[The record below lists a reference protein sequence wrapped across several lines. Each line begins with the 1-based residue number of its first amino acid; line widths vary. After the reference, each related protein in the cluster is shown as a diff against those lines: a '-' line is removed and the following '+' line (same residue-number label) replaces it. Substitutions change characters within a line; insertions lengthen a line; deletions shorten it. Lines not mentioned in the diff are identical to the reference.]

1 MYAQS
6 KRLMMD
12 DFELL
17 SAYIDGE
24 VNDEERARIES
35 DPRLMNEVNQILAI
49 SKKVGE
55 VIPNDPETRANHI
68 KTALNEMT
76 VASSDSVIPI
86 RSAGKSSVSFRRPAW
101 ILGAV
106 AAALLVIVAVP
117 LFRSGDSSTT
127 QIASEIIEEPD
138 GESVVE
144 SAPLEANQQ
153 DREGAD
159 LAESAPFDS
168 SPNSASIESEEI
180 TDNRADN
187 DLVAE
192 DEADMSEKV
201 EEPQS
206 EMLTSDEP
214 TIAGLQAETTA
225 DEMVR
230 RGPVNTYTSDNP
242 NEYGSFLLQ
251 DVRIE
256 PGESFDSFVIE
267 LTPTSDDPPSMI
279 PGPYAIEINGEY
291 LVGEDS
297 YVLPTEINE
306 YVVINLAARGGVWND
321 ETGYDPSW
329 GSITETITADESNLT
344 GIYFGDFEA
353 NLTFVLGMEP
363 NSTFRSY
370 QTIDPP
376 RLIIEVDHN
385 S

>member
-1 MYAQS
+1 
-6 KRLMMD
+6 MD

-35 DPRLMNEVNQILAI
+35 DPRLMSEVNQILSM

-55 VIPNDPETRANHI
+55 VILNDQETRANHI
-68 KTALNEMT
+68 QTALNEMT

-86 RSAGKSSVSFRRPAW
+86 RSAGKSSFSFRRPAW
-101 ILGAV
+101 VLGAV

-127 QIASEIIEEPD
+127 QIASEIIEESD
-138 GESVVE
+138 GESVAE
-144 SAPLEANQQ
+144 SAPLEANEQG
-153 DREGAD
+153 REDTA
-159 LAESAPFDS
+159 LAESAPFES
-168 SPNSASIESEEI
+168 SPNSASIDIAES
-180 TDNRADN
+180 TDDTADS
-187 DLVAE
+187 DLVAGN
-192 DEADMSEKV
+192 EADISEKL

-214 TIAGLQAETTA
+214 TITGLQAETTA
-225 DEMVR
+225 ERMR
-230 RGPVNTYTSDNP
+230 QGPVNTYTSDNP
-242 NEYGSFLLQ
+242 DEYGSFLLQ

-256 PGESFDSFVIE
+256 SGESFDSFVIE
-267 LTPTSDDPPSMI
+267 LAPTSDDPPSMI
-279 PGPYAIEINGEY
+279 PGPYAIEINGEF

-297 YVLPTEINE
+297 YVLPTEIDE
-306 YVVINLAARGGVWND
+306 YVVINLAARGGIWND
-321 ETGYDPSW
+321 ETGYEPSW
-329 GSITETITADESNLT
+329 GSVTETITADESNLI

-370 QTIDPP
+370 QTMNPP

>member
-1 MYAQS
+1 
-6 KRLMMD
+6 MD

-35 DPRLMNEVNQILAI
+35 DPRLMSEVNQILSM

-55 VIPNDPETRANHI
+55 VILNDQETRANHI
-68 KTALNEMT
+68 QTALNEMT

-86 RSAGKSSVSFRRPAW
+86 RSAGKSSSSFRRPAW
-101 ILGAV
+101 VLGAV

-192 DEADMSEKV
+192 NEADISEKV

-376 RLIIEVDHN
+376 RLVIEVDHN

>member
-1 MYAQS
+1 
-6 KRLMMD
+6 MD

-55 VIPNDPETRANHI
+55 AIPNDPETRANHI
-68 KTALNEMT
+68 RTALNERT
-76 VASSDSVIPI
+76 VASSESVIPI

-101 ILGAV
+101 IRGAV

-192 DEADMSEKV
+192 NEADISEKV

-225 DEMVR
+225 DEMMR

>member
-1 MYAQS
+1 
-6 KRLMMD
+6 MD

-35 DPRLMNEVNQILAI
+35 DPRLMNELNQILAI

-55 VIPNDPETRANHI
+55 VLPNDPETRANHI

-192 DEADMSEKV
+192 NEADISEKV

-267 LTPTSDDPPSMI
+267 LTPTSDDPSSMI

-370 QTIDPP
+370 QTMDPP

>member
-1 MYAQS
+1 
-6 KRLMMD
+6 MD

-35 DPRLMNEVNQILAI
+35 DPRLMNEVNQILSM

-55 VIPNDPETRANHI
+55 IILNDPETRANHI
-68 KTALNEMT
+68 QTALNEMT

-86 RSAGKSSVSFRRPAW
+86 RSAGKSSFSFRRPAW
-101 ILGAV
+101 VLGAV

-117 LFRSGDSSTT
+117 LFRSGDTSTT
-127 QIASEIIEEPD
+127 QVASEISEELDSEP
-138 GESVVE
+138 VAE
-144 SAPLEANQQ
+144 SAPLEANEQGRG
-153 DREGAD
+153 DTD
-159 LAESAPFDS
+159 LAESVPFDS
-168 SPNSASIESEEI
+168 SPDSASIDIEES
-180 TDNRADN
+180 TDDRVDN

-192 DEADMSEKV
+192 NEADISEKS
-201 EEPQS
+201 EESQS

-225 DEMVR
+225 SERMR
-230 RGPVNTYTSDNP
+230 QGPVNTYISDNP
-242 NEYGSFLLQ
+242 DEYGSFLLQ

-256 PGESFDSFVIE
+256 SGESFDSFVIE
-267 LTPTSDDPPSMI
+267 LARTSDDPSSMI
-279 PGPYAIEINGEY
+279 PGPYAIEINGEF

-297 YVLPTEINE
+297 YVLPTEIDE
-306 YVVINLAARGGVWND
+306 YVVINLAARGGIWNE
-321 ETGYDPSW
+321 ETGYEPSW

-353 NLTFVLGMEP
+353 NLTFVLGIEP

-370 QTIDPP
+370 QTMDPP

>member
-1 MYAQS
+1 
-6 KRLMMD
+6 MD

-35 DPRLMNEVNQILAI
+35 DPRLMNELNQILAI

-55 VIPNDPETRANHI
+55 AIPNDPETRANHI

-101 ILGAV
+101 LLGAV

-127 QIASEIIEEPD
+127 QIASEVIEEPD

-187 DLVAE
+187 DLVSE

-267 LTPTSDDPPSMI
+267 LIPTSEDPPSMI

-370 QTIDPP
+370 QTMNPP

>member
-1 MYAQS
+1 
-6 KRLMMD
+6 MD

-24 VNDEERARIES
+24 VSDEERARIES
-35 DPRLMNEVNQILAI
+35 DPRLMSEVNQILSM

-55 VIPNDPETRANHI
+55 IILNDPETRANHI
-68 KTALNEMT
+68 QTALNEIA

-86 RSAGKSSVSFRRPAW
+86 RSAGKSSFSFRRPAW
-101 ILGAV
+101 VLGAV

-117 LFRSGDSSTT
+117 LFRSGDTSTT
-127 QIASEIIEEPD
+127 QVASEISEELDSEP
-138 GESVVE
+138 VAE
-144 SAPLEANQQ
+144 SAPLEANEQGRG
-153 DREGAD
+153 DTD
-159 LAESAPFDS
+159 LAESVPFDS
-168 SPNSASIESEEI
+168 SPDSASIDIEES
-180 TDNRADN
+180 TDDRVDN

-192 DEADMSEKV
+192 NEADISEKS
-201 EEPQS
+201 EESQS

-225 DEMVR
+225 SERMR
-230 RGPVNTYTSDNP
+230 QGPVNTYISDNP
-242 NEYGSFLLQ
+242 DEYGSFLLQ

-256 PGESFDSFVIE
+256 SGESFDSFVIE
-267 LTPTSDDPPSMI
+267 LAPMSDDPSSMI
-279 PGPYAIEINGEY
+279 PGPYAIEINGEF

-297 YVLPTEINE
+297 YVLPTEIDE
-306 YVVINLAARGGVWND
+306 YVVINLAARGGIWND
-321 ETGYDPSW
+321 ETGYEPSW

-370 QTIDPP
+370 QTMDPP

>member
-1 MYAQS
+1 
-6 KRLMMD
+6 MD

-35 DPRLMNEVNQILAI
+35 DPRLMNELNQILGI

-68 KTALNEMT
+68 RTALNEMT

-153 DREGAD
+153 DREGAV

-168 SPNSASIESEEI
+168 SPNSASIESEET
-180 TDNRADN
+180 TDNRAGN

-192 DEADMSEKV
+192 NEADISEKV

-214 TIAGLQAETTA
+214 TITGLQAETTA

-267 LTPTSDDPPSMI
+267 LTPTSDDPSSMI

-329 GSITETITADESNLT
+329 GSITETITADESHLT

-370 QTIDPP
+370 QTMDPP

>member
-1 MYAQS
+1 
-6 KRLMMD
+6 MD

-35 DPRLMNEVNQILAI
+35 DPRLMNELNQILGI

-153 DREGAD
+153 DREGAV

-192 DEADMSEKV
+192 NEADISEKV

-214 TIAGLQAETTA
+214 TITGLQAETTA

-230 RGPVNTYTSDNP
+230 QGPVNTYTSDNP

-267 LTPTSDDPPSMI
+267 LTPTSDDPSSMI

-370 QTIDPP
+370 QTMDPP

>member
-1 MYAQS
+1 
-6 KRLMMD
+6 MD

-35 DPRLMNEVNQILAI
+35 DPRLMNELNQILAI

-55 VIPNDPETRANHI
+55 AIPNDPETRANHI

-86 RSAGKSSVSFRRPAW
+86 RSAGKSSFSFRRPAW
-101 ILGAV
+101 VLGAV

-180 TDNRADN
+180 TDNKADN

>member
-1 MYAQS
+1 
-6 KRLMMD
+6 MD

-55 VIPNDPETRANHI
+55 TIPNDPETRANHI

-101 ILGAV
+101 LLGAV

-192 DEADMSEKV
+192 NEADISEKV

-370 QTIDPP
+370 QTMDPP

>member
-1 MYAQS
+1 
-6 KRLMMD
+6 MD

-35 DPRLMNEVNQILAI
+35 DPRLMNELNQILAI

-68 KTALNEMT
+68 KTALNEMA

-192 DEADMSEKV
+192 NEADISEKV

>member
-1 MYAQS
+1 
-6 KRLMMD
+6 MD

-35 DPRLMNEVNQILAI
+35 DPRLMNELNQILAI

-55 VIPNDPETRANHI
+55 VLPNDPETRANHI

-144 SAPLEANQQ
+144 SAPLETNQQ

-168 SPNSASIESEEI
+168 SPNSASIESEET
-180 TDNRADN
+180 TDNREGN

-192 DEADMSEKV
+192 NEADISEKV

-363 NSTFRSY
+363 NSIFRSY
-370 QTIDPP
+370 QTMDPP
-376 RLIIEVDHN
+376 RLIVEVDHN

>member
-1 MYAQS
+1 
-6 KRLMMD
+6 MD

-24 VNDEERARIES
+24 INDEERARIEA
-35 DPRLMNEVNQILAI
+35 DPRLMNEVNQIVAI
-49 SKKVGE
+49 NKKVGE

-86 RSAGKSSVSFRRPAW
+86 RNAAKSSVSFRRPAW

-192 DEADMSEKV
+192 NEADISEKV

>member
-1 MYAQS
+1 
-6 KRLMMD
+6 MD

-35 DPRLMNEVNQILAI
+35 DPRLMNELNQILAI

-55 VIPNDPETRANHI
+55 VIPNAPETRANHI

-153 DREGAD
+153 DREGAV

-168 SPNSASIESEEI
+168 SPNSASIESEET
-180 TDNRADN
+180 TDNRAGN

-192 DEADMSEKV
+192 NEADISEKL

-230 RGPVNTYTSDNP
+230 QGPVNTYTSDNP

-267 LTPTSDDPPSMI
+267 LTPTSDDPSSMI

-370 QTIDPP
+370 QTMDPP

>member
-1 MYAQS
+1 
-6 KRLMMD
+6 MD

-35 DPRLMNEVNQILAI
+35 DPRLMNELDQILAI

-55 VIPNDPETRANHI
+55 AIPNDPETRANHI

-86 RSAGKSSVSFRRPAW
+86 RSARKSSVSFRRPAW

-106 AAALLVIVAVP
+106 AAALLVIIAVP

-180 TDNRADN
+180 TDNRVDN

-192 DEADMSEKV
+192 NEADMSEKV

-329 GSITETITADESNLT
+329 GSITETIEADESNLT

-370 QTIDPP
+370 QTMDPP

>member
-1 MYAQS
+1 
-6 KRLMMD
+6 MD

-24 VNDEERARIES
+24 INDEERARIES
-35 DPRLMNEVNQILAI
+35 DPRLMNEINQILAI

-55 VIPNDPETRANHI
+55 AIPNDPETRANHI
-68 KTALNEMT
+68 KTALNEMK

-101 ILGAV
+101 LLGAV

-187 DLVAE
+187 DLVTE
-192 DEADMSEKV
+192 DEADISEKV

>member
-1 MYAQS
+1 
-6 KRLMMD
+6 MD

-35 DPRLMNEVNQILAI
+35 DPRLMSEVNQILSM

-55 VIPNDPETRANHI
+55 IILNDQETRANHI
-68 KTALNEMT
+68 QTALNEIA

-86 RSAGKSSVSFRRPAW
+86 RSAEKSSFSFRRPAW
-101 ILGAV
+101 VLGAV

-117 LFRSGDSSTT
+117 LFRSGDNSTT
-127 QIASEIIEEPD
+127 QIASEIIEESDSEP
-138 GESVVE
+138 VAE
-144 SAPLEANQQ
+144 SAPLEANEQG
-153 DREGAD
+153 REDTA
-159 LAESAPFDS
+159 LAESAPFES
-168 SPNSASIESEEI
+168 SPNSASIDIAES
-180 TDNRADN
+180 TDDRVDN

-192 DEADMSEKV
+192 NEADISEKS
-201 EEPQS
+201 EESQS

-225 DEMVR
+225 NERMR
-230 RGPVNTYTSDNP
+230 QGPVNTYTADNP

-256 PGESFDSFVIE
+256 PGETFDSFVIE
-267 LTPTSDDPPSMI
+267 LAPTTDDPPAMI
-279 PGPYAIEINGEY
+279 PGPYAIELNGEF
-291 LVGEDS
+291 LIEENS
-297 YVLPTEINE
+297 YVLPTEIDE
-306 YVVINLAARGGVWND
+306 FIVINLSARGGVWND
-321 ETGYDPSW
+321 ETGYEPSW
-329 GSITETITADESNLT
+329 GSIAQTITADESNLM

-353 NLTFVLGMEP
+353 NLTFVLGIGP

-370 QTIDPP
+370 QTMDPP
-376 RLIIEVDHN
+376 SLIIEVDHN

>member
-1 MYAQS
+1 
-6 KRLMMD
+6 MD

-35 DPRLMNEVNQILAI
+35 DPRLMNELNQILGI

-68 KTALNEMT
+68 RTALNEMT

-144 SAPLEANQQ
+144 SAPLETNQQ

-192 DEADMSEKV
+192 NEADISEKV

-267 LTPTSDDPPSMI
+267 LTPTSDDPSSMI

-370 QTIDPP
+370 QTMDPP

>member
-1 MYAQS
+1 
-6 KRLMMD
+6 MD

-35 DPRLMNEVNQILAI
+35 DPRLMNELNQILAI

-55 VIPNDPETRANHI
+55 AIPNDPETRANHI

-192 DEADMSEKV
+192 NEADMSEKV

>member
-1 MYAQS
+1 
-6 KRLMMD
+6 MD

-35 DPRLMNEVNQILAI
+35 DPRLINEVNQIL
-49 SKKVGE
+49 SMSTKVGE
-55 VIPNDPETRANHI
+55 IIPNDPETRANHI

-86 RSAGKSSVSFRRPAW
+86 RNATKSSVSFRRPAW

-192 DEADMSEKV
+192 NEADMSEKV

-297 YVLPTEINE
+297 YVLPNEIDE
-306 YVVINLAARGGVWND
+306 YVVINLAARGGIWND
-321 ETGYDPSW
+321 ETGYEPSW
-329 GSITETITADESNLT
+329 GSITETITTDESNLT

-370 QTIDPP
+370 QTMDPP

>member
-1 MYAQS
+1 
-6 KRLMMD
+6 MD

-55 VIPNDPETRANHI
+55 VIPNAPETRANHI

-101 ILGAV
+101 LLGAV

-192 DEADMSEKV
+192 NEADISEKV

-370 QTIDPP
+370 QTMDPP

>member
-1 MYAQS
+1 
-6 KRLMMD
+6 MD

-35 DPRLMNEVNQILAI
+35 DPRLMNELNQILAI

-55 VIPNDPETRANHI
+55 VLPNDPETRANHI

-153 DREGAD
+153 DREGAV

-168 SPNSASIESEEI
+168 SPNSASIESEET
-180 TDNRADN
+180 TDNRAGN

-192 DEADMSEKV
+192 NEADISEKV

-206 EMLTSDEP
+206 EKLTSDEP
-214 TIAGLQAETTA
+214 TITGLQAETTA

-230 RGPVNTYTSDNP
+230 QGPVNTYTSDNP

-370 QTIDPP
+370 QTMNPP

>member
-1 MYAQS
+1 
-6 KRLMMD
+6 MD

-35 DPRLMNEVNQILAI
+35 DPRLMNELNQILAI

-55 VIPNDPETRANHI
+55 VLPNDPETRANHI

-144 SAPLEANQQ
+144 SAPLETNQQ

-192 DEADMSEKV
+192 NEADISEKV

-214 TIAGLQAETTA
+214 TITGLQAETTA

-230 RGPVNTYTSDNP
+230 QGPVNTYTSDNP

-329 GSITETITADESNLT
+329 GSITETITADESHLT

-370 QTIDPP
+370 QTMDPP

>member
-1 MYAQS
+1 
-6 KRLMMD
+6 MD

-49 SKKVGE
+49 SKRVGE
-55 VIPNDPETRANHI
+55 AIPNDPETRANHI

-192 DEADMSEKV
+192 NEADISEKV

>member
-1 MYAQS
+1 
-6 KRLMMD
+6 MD

-55 VIPNDPETRANHI
+55 VIPNDTETRTNHI

-106 AAALLVIVAVP
+106 AAALLVIIAVP

-138 GESVVE
+138 GESVAE

-153 DREGAD
+153 DREDAD
-159 LAESAPFDS
+159 LTESEPFDS

-192 DEADMSEKV
+192 NEADISEKV

-230 RGPVNTYTSDNP
+230 QGPVNTYTSDNP
-242 NEYGSFLLQ
+242 NEYSSFLLQ

-267 LTPTSDDPPSMI
+267 LIPTSDDPPSMI

-329 GSITETITADESNLT
+329 RSITETITADESNLT

-370 QTIDPP
+370 QTMDPP

>member
-1 MYAQS
+1 
-6 KRLMMD
+6 MD

-35 DPRLMNEVNQILAI
+35 DPRLMNELNQILAI

-55 VIPNDPETRANHI
+55 TIPNDPETRANHI

-101 ILGAV
+101 LLGAV

-192 DEADMSEKV
+192 NEADISEKV

>member
-1 MYAQS
+1 
-6 KRLMMD
+6 MD

-24 VNDEERARIES
+24 VTDGERARIES
-35 DPRLMNEVNQILAI
+35 DPRLMNELNQILAV

-55 VIPNDPETRANHI
+55 AIPNDPETRANHI

-192 DEADMSEKV
+192 NEADISEKV

-256 PGESFDSFVIE
+256 PGEAFDSFVIE

-376 RLIIEVDHN
+376 RLIIEVAHN

>member
-1 MYAQS
+1 
-6 KRLMMD
+6 MD

-35 DPRLMNEVNQILAI
+35 DPRLMNELNQILAI

-68 KTALNEMT
+68 KTALNEMK

-101 ILGAV
+101 LLGAV

-187 DLVAE
+187 DLVTE
-192 DEADMSEKV
+192 DEADISEKV

-363 NSTFRSY
+363 NSIFRSY
-370 QTIDPP
+370 QTMDPP
-376 RLIIEVDHN
+376 RLIVEVDHN

>member
-1 MYAQS
+1 
-6 KRLMMD
+6 MD

-192 DEADMSEKV
+192 NEADISEKV

-370 QTIDPP
+370 QTMDPP

>member
-1 MYAQS
+1 
-6 KRLMMD
+6 MD

-55 VIPNDPETRANHI
+55 AIPNDPETRANHI

-101 ILGAV
+101 LLGAV
-106 AAALLVIVAVP
+106 AAALLVIIAVP
-117 LFRSGDSSTT
+117 LFRSGESSTT

-192 DEADMSEKV
+192 NEADISEKL
-201 EEPQS
+201 EESQS

-214 TIAGLQAETTA
+214 TIAGLQAGTTA
-225 DEMVR
+225 NERMR
-230 RGPVNTYTSDNP
+230 QGPVNTYTSYAP
-242 NEYGSFLLQ
+242 NEYGSYLLQ

-256 PGESFDSFVIE
+256 TGEEFDTFIIQ
-267 LTPTSDDPPSMI
+267 LTATADDPPSMF
-279 PGPYAIEINGEY
+279 PGPYAIR
-291 LVGEDS
+291 
-297 YVLPTEINE
+297 INE
-306 YVVINLAARGGVWND
+306 ESFVREESPRSVPEDISEHLVIEISARGGTWTT
-321 ETGYDPSW
+321 EEEYEPSW
-329 GSITETITADESNLT
+329 GSFEQRIEAEGSQLT
-344 GIYFGDFEA
+344 GIYLGDLES
-353 NLTFVLGMEP
+353 NLTFVLGIE
-363 NSTFRSY
+363 SGSSFRSI
-370 QTIDPP
+370 QALEPP
-376 RLIIEVDHN
+376 RLIIEVDHIV
-385 S
+385 SE

>member
-1 MYAQS
+1 
-6 KRLMMD
+6 MD

-24 VNDEERARIES
+24 VTDGERARIES
-35 DPRLMNEVNQILAI
+35 DPRLMNELNQILAI

-55 VIPNDPETRANHI
+55 VIPNDSETRTNHI

-101 ILGAV
+101 LLGAV

-187 DLVAE
+187 DLVTE
-192 DEADMSEKV
+192 DEADISEKV

>member
-1 MYAQS
+1 MV
-6 KRLMMD
+6 KR
-12 DFELL
+12 F
-17 SAYIDGE
+17 
-24 VNDEERARIES
+24 VNGR
-35 DPRLMNEVNQILAI
+35 V
-49 SKKVGE
+49 
-55 VIPNDPETRANHI
+55 TRS
-68 KTALNEMT
+68 T
-76 VASSDSVIPI
+76 
-86 RSAGKSSVSFRRPAW
+86 GKSSFSFRRPAW

-117 LFRSGDSSTT
+117 LFRSRDNSTT
-127 QIASEIIEEPD
+127 QIASEIIEESE
-138 GESVVE
+138 GESLAE
-144 SAPLEANQQ
+144 ISSLEANEQ
-153 DREGAD
+153 DRENTD
-159 LAESAPFDS
+159 LVESAPFDS

-192 DEADMSEKV
+192 NEADISEKV

-279 PGPYAIEINGEY
+279 PGPYAIE
-291 LVGEDS
+291 
-297 YVLPTEINE
+297 
-306 YVVINLAARGGVWND
+306 
-321 ETGYDPSW
+321 
-329 GSITETITADESNLT
+329 
-344 GIYFGDFEA
+344 
-353 NLTFVLGMEP
+353 
-363 NSTFRSY
+363 
-370 QTIDPP
+370 
-376 RLIIEVDHN
+376 
-385 S
+385 

>member
-1 MYAQS
+1 
-6 KRLMMD
+6 MMD

-35 DPRLMNEVNQILAI
+35 DPRLMSEVNQILSM

-55 VIPNDPETRANHI
+55 VIHNDPKTRANHI
-68 KTALNEMT
+68 QTALYEMT
-76 VASSDSVIPI
+76 VANFDSVIPI
-86 RSAGKSSVSFRRPAW
+86 TSAGKSSFSFRRPAW

-117 LFRSGDSSTT
+117 LFRSGDDSTT
-127 QIASEIIEEPD
+127 QIASEIIEESD
-138 GESVVE
+138 GESVAE
-144 SAPLEANQQ
+144 SAPLEANEQG
-153 DREGAD
+153 REDTA
-159 LAESAPFDS
+159 LAESAPFES
-168 SPNSASIESEEI
+168 SPNSASIDIAES
-180 TDNRADN
+180 TDDTADS
-187 DLVAE
+187 DLVAGN
-192 DEADMSEKV
+192 EADISEKL

-214 TIAGLQAETTA
+214 TITGLQAETTA
-225 DEMVR
+225 NERMR
-230 RGPVNTYTSDNP
+230 QGPVNTYTSDNP
-242 NEYGSFLLQ
+242 DEYGSFLLQ

-256 PGESFDSFVIE
+256 SGESFDSFVIE
-267 LTPTSDDPPSMI
+267 LAPTSDDPPLMI
-279 PGPYAIEINGEY
+279 PGPYAIEINGEF

-297 YVLPTEINE
+297 YVLPTEIDE
-306 YVVINLAARGGVWND
+306 YVVINLAARGGMWND
-321 ETGYDPSW
+321 ETGYEPSW
-329 GSITETITADESNLT
+329 GSVTETITADESNLI

-370 QTIDPP
+370 QTMNPP